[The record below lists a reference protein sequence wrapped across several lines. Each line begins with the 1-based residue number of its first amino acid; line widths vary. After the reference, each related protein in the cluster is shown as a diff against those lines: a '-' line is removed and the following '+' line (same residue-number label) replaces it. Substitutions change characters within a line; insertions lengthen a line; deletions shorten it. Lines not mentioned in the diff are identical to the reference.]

1 MSMTPTT
8 VRMVLVEGEN
18 ADGVTVD
25 HDVFAIPAGESAP
38 AQVVAAILGT
48 RESAVE
54 GGHHLLSVGVT
65 WRDHAS
71 AKELR
76 EALKSNGIDDVM
88 LVSELHSAGALATAA
103 GGAMGYENT
112 GLMFLE
118 RDTATLSVVDNA
130 DGSIIK
136 VERRELHTADAVAE
150 LGAMLRGL
158 EDLKASPDG
167 VFVVGAGVD
176 VAAIKTELESSTSL
190 AVVAP
195 SEPELALA
203 RGAALAST
211 QAPLFEATTSGM
223 AFALAD
229 RTVAGS
235 VVAAALAAST
245 EPADGPALAY
255 SAVDD
260 ADDAAFAAKLASEH
274 DLDSGQLAEI
284 AEALEVGEEAERK
297 PFLLVGSTLAT
308 VFVVG
313 IAALAISLA
322 VTIRPTADER
332 PAPTNQAIVPAEQ
345 LEKEPVVPA
354 PETITAPEPAAQ
366 QAPAQQS
373 APHTVQANAP
383 APAPAAAPVQAPAP
397 VVVEAPAAVEAPV
410 VVPVQQPPAAVIETP
425 APAAPAPVTQAP
437 AVVQPTPAPQR
448 QQTYP
453 APQRQWEPSQNQ
465 QTTQYPQS
473 NPMWPQQQYPS
484 WPQQQYPSYPQQQYP
499 SYPQQRQSESQYPSR
514 KSDKSERRSSRD
526 GILDIPFLPWPLG
539 GDR

>member
-1 MSMTPTT
+1 MDIVLGVSMTPTT

-76 EALKSNGIDDVM
+76 EALKDHGIDDVM

-103 GGAMGYENT
+103 GGAMGYQRT

-130 DGSIIK
+130 DGAIVK
-136 VERRELHTADAVAE
+136 VERRELHIADAVAE
-150 LGAMLRGL
+150 LGTMLREL
-158 EDLKASPDG
+158 EDLKSSPDG

-176 VAAIKTELESSTSL
+176 VAAIKTELESATKL

-195 SEPELALA
+195 GEPALALA

-211 QAPLFEATTSGM
+211 QAPLFEATTSGL

-229 RTVAGS
+229 GAAAGS
-235 VVAAALAAST
+235 VVAAALAAAA
-245 EPADGPALAY
+245 EPTDGPALAY

-260 ADDAAFAAKLASEH
+260 VDDDGFAAKLSGDH

-284 AEALEVGEEAERK
+284 AEALEAGEAAERK

-332 PAPTNQAIVPAEQ
+332 PAPTNQAIVPAQ
-345 LEKEPVVPA
+345 PLEAKKEPVTPA
-354 PETITAPEPAAQ
+354 PETITAPEPVAQ

-383 APAPAAAPVQAPAP
+383 APAAAVEAPAPVQAP
-397 VVVEAPAAVEAPV
+397 VIVEAPAAVEAPV

-453 APQRQWEPSQNQ
+453 APQSQWEPSQNQ
-465 QTTQYPQS
+465 QVTPYPQAPQS
-473 NPMWPQQQYPS
+473 NPM

-499 SYPQQRQSESQYPSR
+499 QQRQSESQYPSR
-514 KSDKSERRSSRD
+514 KSERRSSRD

-539 GDR
+539 GNR